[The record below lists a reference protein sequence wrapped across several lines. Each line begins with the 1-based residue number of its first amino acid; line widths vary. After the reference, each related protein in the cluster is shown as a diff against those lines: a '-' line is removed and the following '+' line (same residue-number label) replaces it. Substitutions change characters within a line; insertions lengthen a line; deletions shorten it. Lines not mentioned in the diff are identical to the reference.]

1 MENLKIFLETKQDLI
16 GRTTPSENQESLC
29 APATE
34 RRVSLPPVA
43 AQSSLIRV
51 TRLAAGSSRQSIL
64 SHQFITYPY
73 CVAAGQFSRPGR
85 RIGNALLLHVASIC
99 FIRLF
104 GNRTRILGRELHYH
118 MIIMRIAWLSNRDQ
132 PGHFGV
138 IVDSVFILGNRTHF
152 WDLMIILG
160 TQAGHIG
167 TFKFDSM
174 STQAVSSKYKY
185 TTAIFSL

>member
-1 MENLKIFLETKQDLI
+1 MFRELFRKSGISLRAGDRKAGVLAS
-16 GRTTPSENQESLC
+16 GRSSEL
-29 APATE
+29 TH
-34 RRVSLPPVA
+34 
-43 AQSSLIRV
+43 QSDC
-51 TRLAAGSSRQSIL
+51 LAAGSSRQSIL